1 MVAEKRAISIIQL
14 IRPNKTRHQG
24 RQLFGALPFHEASRI
39 KMEQYQ
45 IWQHQT
51 ETHSLDLGKAEMP
64 TLDDNEILVQ
74 NKAIGINPV
83 DWKFIKA
90 NPLNWPN
97 GHVPGVDGAGLI
109 VQVGSKV
116 DTDLIGRRVAYHA
129 SLKHHGSF
137 AEYTVLSAER
147 VMILPERLSFEL
159 AAALPCPM
167 LTAWQAFEKIPSTRQ
182 REVLVVG
189 FGAVNNLLSQ
199 FLVNAGYDVDVVSAS
214 LSDQRAA
221 RLGIRQVYRDQS
233 LIDAKYFAIFDAVSG
248 ENAASLVS
256 LLRANGHITCIQ
268 DRIPKPIDPPF
279 TRTISYHE
287 IALGAL
293 HDFGDKEDWYA
304 LMQSGEALLERVVN
318 GSVEVSNPV
327 TFAFENMLDAL
338 EHSEFTKLKTV
349 ITLS

>member
-1 MVAEKRAISIIQL
+1 
-14 IRPNKTRHQG
+14 
-24 RQLFGALPFHEASRI
+24 
-39 KMEQYQ
+39 MEQYP
-45 IWQHQT
+45 IWQYQT
-51 ETHSLDLGKAEMP
+51 ETHSLVLGKDEMP
-64 TLDDNEILVQ
+64 ALGDHEILVQ
-74 NKAIGINPV
+74 NKTIGINPV
-83 DWKFIKA
+83 DWKFIKT

-97 GHVPGVDGAGLI
+97 GHVPGVDGAGHI
-109 VQVGSKV
+109 VQVGTKV
-116 DTDLIGRRVAYHA
+116 DTGLIGRRVAYHG
-129 SLKHHGSF
+129 SLNRNGSF
-137 AEYTVLSAER
+137 AEYTVLDAER
-147 VMILPERLSFEL
+147 VMMLPESLSFEL

-189 FGAVNNLLSQ
+189 FGAVNILLSQ

-214 LSDQRAA
+214 LSDERAA
-221 RLGIRQVYRDQS
+221 KLGIRQVYRDQS

-248 ENAASLVS
+248 ENAASLVP

-293 HDFGDKEDWYA
+293 HDFGDKEDWHA
-304 LMQSGEALLERVVN
+304 LMQSGEELLERIAN
-318 GSVEVSNPV
+318 GNVEISVPTLFKFGLMPE
-327 TFAFENMLDAL
+327 AL
-338 EHSEFTKLKTV
+338 KHSEYTKLKTV